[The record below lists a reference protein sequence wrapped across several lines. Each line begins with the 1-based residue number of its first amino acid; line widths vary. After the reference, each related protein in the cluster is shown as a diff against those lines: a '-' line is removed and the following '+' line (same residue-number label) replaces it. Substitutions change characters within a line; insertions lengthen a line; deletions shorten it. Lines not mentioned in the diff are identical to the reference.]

1 MKINLF
7 TKKYNRRYQEDRIV
21 YQSNGEQLVAAVFD
35 GHGGHM
41 CADTAA
47 KALQTDVIPFWYDS
61 QKDDEVIAGIKQT
74 IENLNTI
81 TQRYSDC
88 GSTLTYVYAS
98 LRKRKAYV
106 AWLGDSPCF
115 LWRKRRYTST
125 VEATTVDEIK
135 LHTMQNEAEVE
146 RVVAAG
152 GLLQPHYSKNHIF
165 NKNGDGLAPL
175 RSLGDIEFGDIISK
189 TPDVQVFDN
198 VDRILVASD
207 GLILNKETVADLEF
221 DAIIAQNEL
230 LWLKKSDSDNV
241 SIIDVKFI

>member
-1 MKINLF
+1 VKINLF

-21 YQSNGEQLVAAVFD
+21 YQSNGGQLVAAVFD
-35 GHGGHM
+35 GHGGDM

-47 KALQTDVIPFWYDS
+47 KAIQTDAIPFWYDN
-61 QKDDEVIAGIKQT
+61 QTDEEVIAGIKRT

-165 NKNGDGLAPL
+165 NKNGDGLATL

-207 GLILNKETVADLEF
+207 GLILNRETVADLEF
-221 DAIIAQNEL
+221 DAIVDQNEL
-230 LWLKKSDSDNV
+230 SWLKKSDSDNV